1 MPKHTIVCKL
11 QDQDITDRIG
21 RIVTE
26 TAPDDYIWIF
36 GSLEKA
42 ATGIQALA
50 HLNNNHFSKRFI
62 TTCVEVEDG
71 TDDKQLATQSATT
84 TTTTTTSSVPE
95 VNKDE
100 KPSRTV
106 LGVMVGYQ
114 QSEEV
119 DSFWDYK
126 AAFGWWYGLL
136 VFLKIMFVTLTA
148 EWPHQRR
155 RRYDHFYI
163 QDIAVHP
170 EARGRGV
177 GSKII
182 NFTKMRYLHH
192 PELGVRS
199 LTLDV
204 AHYNTSARRLY
215 ERLGFAP
222 QHSLKDRVQ
231 LALHHRLYWTCM
243 ELPLFEDTAEDDDD
257 SGTPSTA
264 PAARPSTAT
273 PRHPVAQRILQRIST
288 GTTKMQR

>member
-1 MPKHTIVCKL
+1 MPSHTIVCKL

-26 TAPDDYIWIF
+26 TAPEDYIWIF

-50 HLNNNHFSKRFI
+50 RLNNNHFSKRFI
-62 TTCVEVEDG
+62 TTCVEVDDG
-71 TDDKQLATQSATT
+71 TDDKQLAAQSATSTT
-84 TTTTTTSSVPE
+84 TTTTTTSVEE
-95 VNKDE
+95 VNKGK

-126 AAFGWWYGLL
+126 EAFGWWYGLV
-136 VFLKIMFVTLTA
+136 VFLKIVFVTLFG

-155 RRYDHFYI
+155 RAYDHFYI

-182 NFTKMRYLHH
+182 NFTKMWYLHH

-204 AHYNTSARRLY
+204 AHYNTNARRLY
-215 ERLGFAP
+215 ERLGFVP

-231 LALHHRLYWTCM
+231 LALHQRLYWTCM
-243 ELPLFEDTAEDDDD
+243 ELPLFEDAAEEDR
-257 SGTPSTA
+257 GTPSA
-264 PAARPSTAT
+264 VPAARPTTAP
-273 PRHPVAQRILQRIST
+273 PRHPVAQRILQRISA

>member
-1 MPKHTIVCKL
+1 MPSHTIVCKL

-21 RIVTE
+21 RIITE
-26 TAPDDYIWIF
+26 TAPEDYIWIF

-62 TTCVEVEDG
+62 TTCVEVDDG

-84 TTTTTTSSVPE
+84 TTTSVPE
-95 VNKDE
+95 VTKDE

-126 AAFGWWYGLL
+126 MAFGWWYGFV
-136 VFLKIMFVTLTA
+136 VFLKIWLVTLFA
-148 EWPHQRR
+148 EWPHQRHR
-155 RRYDHFYI
+155 PYDHFYI

-182 NFTKMRYLHH
+182 NFTKMRYLHR

-204 AHYNTSARRLY
+204 AHYNTNARRLY

-243 ELPLFEDTAEDDDD
+243 ELPLFDDAAEEEN
-257 SGTPSTA
+257 GTPSTA
-264 PAARPSTAT
+264 QPAARQQAVAS
-273 PRHPVAQRILQRIST
+273 RHPAAQRILQRLSA